1 MQPERLLL
9 LLLVVMVF
17 VASTRQ
23 VFDLEAIA
31 AGTAAAGE
39 AEVKPAAAKTT

>member
-31 AGTAAAGE
+31 AQEKGPRQQE
-39 AEVKPAAAKTT
+39 KQR